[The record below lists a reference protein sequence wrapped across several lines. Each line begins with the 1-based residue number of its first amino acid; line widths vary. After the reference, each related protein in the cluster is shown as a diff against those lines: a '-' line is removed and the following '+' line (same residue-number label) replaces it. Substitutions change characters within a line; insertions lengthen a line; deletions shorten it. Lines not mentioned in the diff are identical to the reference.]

1 MVPTFIADRSTG
13 AAPSFSPAASPQVRR
28 RPSSWPPR
36 RPRNSDAGVAHPI
49 KAGVHC
55 TSAHIHQVGADAALE
70 GVQPLVR
77 FRCTFPSRLPDP
89 GRLAVPTRPVVVG
102 AAPIHTLRFQGRT
115 APSFSNPLRR
125 AAVGSLTPL
134 GQSTPRGALRARS
147 ATGQVA
153 GAATEQPGARS
164 PSSKRPAQPAFSQKA
179 PSPSQPNLSQP
190 PDVTR
195 DLREAVSCH
204 EQRQRRPETAP
215 PDQTGSLRRRPGP
228 RLTASLGR
236 EGAVGFGRFRWRAA
250 LSQMRDIAQSRRASP
265 QAIALAFT
273 RRGVPAA

>member
-153 GAATEQPGARS
+153 GAATEQPGLTSPIVQNGLPSLRS
-164 PSSKRPAQPAFSQKA
+164 PKA
-179 PSPSQPNLSQP
+179 PSPSRPNLGQP
-190 PDVTR
+190 PDTTR
-195 DLREAVSCH
+195 PPRVHFHAPNSDSHRLRTAGRCSSSVAGAQVGGADACSRAEA
-204 EQRQRRPETAP
+204 
-215 PDQTGSLRRRPGP
+215 
-228 RLTASLGR
+228 
-236 EGAVGFGRFRWRAA
+236 RAE
-250 LSQMRDIAQSRRASP
+250 
-265 QAIALAFT
+265 
-273 RRGVPAA
+273 